1 MPPQMLQLKARATV
15 LLREIFKKQSML
27 RQHGTSGQASLF
39 SAQQT
44 GTMPGSFCIKGF
56 VFI

>member
-1 MPPQMLQLKARATV
+1 MLQLKARATV

-27 RQHGTSGQASLF
+27 RQHGTGGQASLF